1 MTSICPQNIVT
12 RTGQPVEKV
21 WGQSYS
27 TGSRFRLPLR
37 EGFLLSWRLRLE
49 PLDTPTDG
57 IDLRPAVCQRE
68 YLCLSRTERTREVLL
83 HRCCWHWPSSRSQR
97 GGCTPFASLKF
108 SDTALR
114 GLSSSCSSRM
124 RGSPVGKSSGAGF
137 GSCGEE
143 RRPVGLHAAGARCP
157 GCWESNGKNM
167 HGAGT

>member
-1 MTSICPQNIVT
+1 MPTEHRHQN
-12 RTGQPVEKV
+12 
-21 WGQSYS
+21 
-27 TGSRFRLPLR
+27 
-37 EGFLLSWRLRLE
+37 
-49 PLDTPTDG
+49 
-57 IDLRPAVCQRE
+57 RPACGKGMGPVLQHRLKVPLAFE
-68 YLCLSRTERTREVLL
+68 GGISPFLEASARAPGYPNGWDWLEASCLSAWVSLLVKEGEDTGGASSQMLLALAVL
-83 HRCCWHWPSSRSQR
+83 QVVV

-137 GSCGEE
+137 GPCGAE

-157 GCWESNGKNM
+157 GCWESNGKNT